1 VRPRNLHHTGLST
14 PLFDAAVAA
23 RKADIAAQ
31 AQHLRMLDDC
41 NADVDETA
49 LAVLARVSGVSQ
61 RSKRGDFV
69 N

>member
-1 VRPRNLHHTGLST
+1 MLSAHTGLST

-41 NADVDETA
+41 NADKA
-49 LAVLARVSGVSQ
+49 AVRQMLPITP
-61 RSKRGDFV
+61 
-69 N
+69 